1 MIGGD
6 LVTKQT
12 GEKGRPCKKVFV
24 VERRYPRRK
33 CSTKIFLIYT
43 KYYSNLTRKYF
54 FLGEYYFA
62 ITMERGAEQ
71 FGPVLVG
78 SASGGMNIEEV
89 AATNPE
95 AIIKEHVDMKKGL
108 GLEQAKRM
116 AARMGFA
123 GSSQDEAADYF
134 IKMYNLFVEK
144 VMLQTVTYSRF

>member
-1 MIGGD
+1 
-6 LVTKQT
+6 
-12 GEKGRPCKKVFV
+12 
-24 VERRYPRRK
+24 
-33 CSTKIFLIYT
+33 
-43 KYYSNLTRKYF
+43 
-54 FLGEYYFA
+54 
-62 ITMERGAEQ
+62 MERGAEQ

-144 VMLQTVTYSRF
+144 VMLQTVTYSRFWWHFQTYL

>member
-1 MIGGD
+1 
-6 LVTKQT
+6 
-12 GEKGRPCKKVFV
+12 
-24 VERRYPRRK
+24 
-33 CSTKIFLIYT
+33 
-43 KYYSNLTRKYF
+43 
-54 FLGEYYFA
+54 
-62 ITMERGAEQ
+62 MERGAEQ

-108 GLEQAKRM
+108 GLDQAKRM

-134 IKMYNLFVEK
+134 VKMYNLFVEK
-144 VMLQTVTYSRF
+144 VDFSRIFENILIDFTEWVLTCILGLLPFGNQSTCWRFNWRSFGHGCKD

>member
-1 MIGGD
+1 MRNIIQIWFY
-6 LVTKQT
+6 L
-12 GEKGRPCKKVFV
+12 
-24 VERRYPRRK
+24 
-33 CSTKIFLIYT
+33 
-43 KYYSNLTRKYF
+43 

-144 VMLQTVTYSRF
+144 VLLQ

>member
-1 MIGGD
+1 
-6 LVTKQT
+6 
-12 GEKGRPCKKVFV
+12 
-24 VERRYPRRK
+24 
-33 CSTKIFLIYT
+33 
-43 KYYSNLTRKYF
+43 
-54 FLGEYYFA
+54 
-62 ITMERGAEQ
+62 MERGAEQ

-108 GLEQAKRM
+108 GLDQAKRM

-134 IKMYNLFVEK
+134 VKMYNLFVEK
-144 VMLQTVTYSRF
+144 VIFKIFQKFLKIFLI